1 MFKGVLCHVVY
12 SYSQAHVLARR
23 YPGRLKELQSEFDAI
38 ATRDHVGP
46 LSASTVSRLPS
57 SNRPYPLNGR
67 NEITLYSG
75 PQRYPRGAFPD
86 ITNRSWTIAA
96 KLKLSAPDDH
106 GVIVAQGGDRK
117 STRLNSSH

>member
-1 MFKGVLCHVVY
+1 MRISDWSSDVCSSDLVD
-12 SYSQAHVLARR
+12 SNYSQAHDLARR

-38 ATRDHVGP
+38 ATRDHVFP

-75 PQRYPRGAFPD
+75 PQRYPRDAFPD
-86 ITNRSWTIAA
+86 ITNLSWTSAA
-96 KLKLSAPDDH
+96 KTKPSAH
-106 GVIVAQGGDRK
+106 GDR
-117 STRLNSSH
+117 TRVV